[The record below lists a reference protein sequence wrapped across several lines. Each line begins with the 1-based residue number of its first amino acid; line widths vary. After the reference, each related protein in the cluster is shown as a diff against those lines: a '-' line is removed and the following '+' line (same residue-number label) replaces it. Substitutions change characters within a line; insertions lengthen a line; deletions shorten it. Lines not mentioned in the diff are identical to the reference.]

1 MAHSQR
7 FLDLCD
13 QSRKVIKECSVDDV
27 KEWLDAGENF
37 VLIDVREESEW
48 QASRITGAVYMG
60 RGVIERDLEAKY
72 PDLDIRMVLY
82 CGGGFRSALSA
93 EMINR
98 MGYLDVTSMDGG
110 IREWKGKDYP
120 ISE

>member
-27 KEWLDAGENF
+27 KQWLEADENF

-60 RGVIERDLEAKY
+60 RGVIERDIEAKY
-72 PDLDIRMVLY
+72 PDLDTRIVLY

-93 EMINR
+93 EMLSR

-110 IREWKGKDYP
+110 IREWKGKGYP